1 VLAVGEHAVHTR
13 DDNANMSANSQKQG
27 LAIDVGLALRTPRK
41 MANIGK
47 FENTPS
53 VLFNLWRK

>member
-1 VLAVGEHAVHTR
+1 
-13 DDNANMSANSQKQG
+13 
-27 LAIDVGLALRTPRK
+27 LRTPRK
-41 MANIGK
+41 MVNIGK